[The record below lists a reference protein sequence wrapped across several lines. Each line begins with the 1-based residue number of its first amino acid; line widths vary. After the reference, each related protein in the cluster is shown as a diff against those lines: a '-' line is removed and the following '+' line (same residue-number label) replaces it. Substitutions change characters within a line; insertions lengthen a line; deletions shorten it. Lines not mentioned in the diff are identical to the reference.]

1 MTTEDRAGIG
11 DRELREPRTE
21 TEMEIRA
28 DRELCIGAGMCTLTA
43 PELFDQDGEDGLV
56 LLLRTRLPRS
66 APDAEAAHDA
76 AGLCPAEAIS
86 IG

>member
-1 MTTEDRAGIG
+1 MATEDPAGLE
-11 DRELREPRTE
+11 DRELRGSDGE
-21 TEMEIRA
+21 TEIQIRT

-43 PELFDQDGEDGLV
+43 PAVFDQDSEDGLV
-56 LLLRTRLPRS
+56 LLLRTRLPRT
-66 APDAEAAHDA
+66 APDSEAAHDA

>member
-1 MTTEDRAGIG
+1 MTTEDLAGVE
-11 DRELREPRTE
+11 DREPDGSGAESEVEVRV
-21 TEMEIRA
+21 

-43 PELFDQDGEDGLV
+43 PEVFDQDDEDGLV
-56 LLLRTRLPRS
+56 QLLRTRLPRTD
-66 APDAEAAHDA
+66 PDSEAAHDA